1 MRRIADRCYQLDHSS
16 GANGYV
22 VVGDGRAALID
33 PGFGSGARKVAAE
46 LHAAEA
52 VTGPITDIV
61 LTHYDPDHAGAAA
74 KLQRE
79 LGAPVRMSAPD
90 AAILRGEAS
99 PPSRMRRFSARLMR
113 AAYPD
118 QVVEFADDAHIFDG
132 LAVVAAPGH
141 TPGHVALQWGRVLF
155 IGDAAMV
162 SGEGLLRD
170 FPAFLIGDKP
180 QAATT
185 LATLTE
191 RIRDER
197 IEWICAGHSAP
208 VRVRPAGTLT

>member
-16 GANGYV
+16 GSNGYV

-33 PGFGSGARKVAAE
+33 PGLGSGTRKVAAE

-52 VTGPITDIV
+52 ITGPITDIV

-74 KLQRE
+74 KLQRA
-79 LGAPVRMSAPD
+79 LGAPVRMTAVD
-90 AAILRGEAS
+90 AAILRGEVR
-99 PPSRMRRFSARLMR
+99 PPTPVRRAMALVLR

-118 QVVEFADDAHIFDG
+118 QVVEFADDAEIFEG
-132 LAVVAAPGH
+132 LTVVAAPGH

-162 SGEGLLRD
+162 SREGVMRD
-170 FPAFLIGDKP
+170 FPALLISDKS
-180 QAATT
+180 QAA
-185 LATLTE
+185 ATVAALTA
-191 RIRDER
+191 RIHAEQ

-208 VRVRPAGTLT
+208 ARVASPSR